1 MALMNLPAVK
11 DDDPHA
17 LAKLNR
23 TLHGAM
29 HALRTGGYEQDLD
42 SGMTLE
48 HVVSRLPQRMRSTW
62 GVKVYRIA
70 PNRATLLDLAK
81 WIDEMVMG
89 EMMTRP
95 TSSKHATPYKEKK
108 PEGSLFLKK
117 PASLFDKKPLVFHT
131 TSPPPVH
138 QNPSALPSSPSA
150 PRKSNLRKCAY
161 CGDAH
166 SVKSCNTF
174 KALDVTARAGQR
186 RKVVF
191 QVPKWRTSYS
201 RV

>member
-1 MALMNLPAVK
+1 MALMNLLAVK

-29 HALRTGGYEQDLD
+29 HALNTGGYEQDLD

-62 GVKVYRIA
+62 GAKVYRMA
-70 PNRATLLDLAK
+70 PDRATLLDLAK

-95 TSSKHATPYKEKK
+95 TSSKHSSSYKEKK
-108 PEGSLFLKK
+108 PKGSPFLKK
-117 PASLFDKKPLVFHT
+117 PSSLFDKKPLVFHT

-138 QNPSALPSSPSA
+138 QNASASPSSPSA
-150 PRKSNLRKCAY
+150 QSVIPPQFVKWKAALNVIILY
-161 CGDAH
+161 CIGG
-166 SVKSCNTF
+166 SSSFSCEF
-174 KALDVTARAGQR
+174 SC
-186 RKVVF
+186 VF
-191 QVPKWRTSYS
+191 INYS
-201 RV
+201 G